1 MLGGVGGFV
10 AGRYDVDNKMPIL
23 SDEYV
28 LFVRPDMRAY
38 LLPLALLVGYVDEPD
53 VNELSVMS
61 D

>member
-1 MLGGVGGFV
+1 MLGGVGGYV
-10 AGRYDVDNKMPIL
+10 AGRYYVDNKIPNF

-38 LLPLALLVGYVDEPD
+38 LLSLALLVGYVDEPD